1 LLATNCGSCSRR
13 WKLAFALE
21 QVALGFRHGLLQLA
35 IACDRE
41 TLERLI
47 GEVKPLLDRA

>member
-1 LLATNCGSCSRR
+1 
-13 WKLAFALE
+13 
-21 QVALGFRHGLLQLA
+21 VALGFRHVYFNLA

-41 TLERLI
+41 TLERVI